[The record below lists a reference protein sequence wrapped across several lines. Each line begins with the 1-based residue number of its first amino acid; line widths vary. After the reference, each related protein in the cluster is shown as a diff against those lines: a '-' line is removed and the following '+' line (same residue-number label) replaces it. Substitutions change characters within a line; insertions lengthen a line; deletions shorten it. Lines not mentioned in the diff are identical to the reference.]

1 MERYNQ
7 LAQAFAYTP
16 IRVYG
21 VYKSMLEANR
31 LYRGHVDQPTA
42 YGGLILGLRGSAR
55 FTFNG
60 SNSIEVSQGK
70 AIIGGYQ
77 MRLELEVGETGCEY
91 ALIHFLPEDRRLPE
105 ATLFQKAHQLEYLFE
120 PSMLQMVDELLQADA
135 APGEMAALQKKAL
148 FYQLLTHVL
157 QLARFQQ
164 KPKNSEAM
172 EETIRYIHAHYH
184 EPLTLGQLAARY
196 DMAPKYF
203 SAAFRKCTGV
213 GPIDYVIHCRMKRAR
228 QLLMTGA
235 FTVSAVARSVGYQDP
250 YYFSRLFKKQFGV
263 APSYVRL
270 EMKK

>member
-16 IRVYG
+16 IHVYG
-21 VYKSMLEANR
+21 VYKSKLEANR

-42 YGGLILGLRGSAR
+42 YGGIILGLRGSAR

-60 SNSIEVSQGK
+60 SNSIEVNQGK

-77 MRLELEVGETGCEY
+77 MRLALEVGETGCEY
-91 ALIHFLPEDRRLPE
+91 ALIHFLADGRTPQ
-105 ATLFQKAHQLEYLFE
+105 AALFQKAHQLEYLFE
-120 PSMLQMVDELLQADA
+120 PSILQMVDELIQIDA
-135 APGEMAALQKKAL
+135 EPGEIAALQKKAL
-148 FYQLLTHVL
+148 FYQLLAHVL
-157 QLARFQQ
+157 RLARLQQ
-164 KPKNSEAM
+164 KPKNSEVM

-184 EPLTLGQLAARY
+184 EPITLGQLAARY
-196 DMAPKYF
+196 DMTPKYF

-213 GPIDYVIHCRMKRAR
+213 GPIDYVIHCRMKRAH

-263 APSYVRL
+263 APSYVLL